1 MMKKHRKNPKLS
13 RNSSPLFRKQPD
25 LETGLSRMSAKNR
38 SEKNMTKIM
47 QQVDAIR
54 IANMIIDHDKK

>member
-1 MMKKHRKNPKLS
+1 MKMHRKSPKIRKS
-13 RNSSPLFRKQPD
+13 SSPLFRKQPE
-25 LETGLSRMSAKNR
+25 LEMGLSRMASKNR

>member
-1 MMKKHRKNPKLS
+1 MKQRKTK
-13 RNSSPLFRKQPD
+13 SPLFRKQPE
-25 LETGLSRMSAKNR
+25 LETGLSRIAARRS